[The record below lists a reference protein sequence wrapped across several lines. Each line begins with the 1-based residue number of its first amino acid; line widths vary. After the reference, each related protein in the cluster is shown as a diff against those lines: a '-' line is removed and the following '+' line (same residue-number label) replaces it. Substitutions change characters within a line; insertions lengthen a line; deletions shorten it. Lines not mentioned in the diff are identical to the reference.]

1 MSFYTEW
8 QLTLL
13 ADHNELFIFHL
24 LVRYTCRGL
33 FERHKL
39 LFSFQMCS
47 KILEAAGKLNMD
59 EYNFFL
65 RGGVVSSF
73 ESPFPLW
80 FAFLFNSCSRTVDCG
95 LWSSILGVWDLFNG
109 KKYFLYFPQ
118 VDISLDYFRLWCIK
132 IRWKINFQASTS
144 LIKAILIFRDKILTC
159 GSQKLW
165 EHQQLR
171 IFKNSP
177 GWIQHGWSQ
186 PASTEY
192 NSFRGLIGAL

>member
-1 MSFYTEW
+1 MDWINHWPNEWLIEESSIDCWNIIVFLWITVMSFYTEW

-65 RGGVVSSF
+65 RGGVVSSID
-73 ESPFPLW
+73 SPFPLW
-80 FAFLFNSCSRTVDCG
+80 FAFHFNSCSRTVVFHFG
-95 LWSSILGVWDLFNG
+95 
-109 KKYFLYFPQ
+109 
-118 VDISLDYFRLWCIK
+118 SLRLIQRQK
-132 IRWKINFQASTS
+132 IFSLPSTS
-144 LIKAILIFRDKILTC
+144 RYFTSLF
-159 GSQKLW
+159 
-165 EHQQLR
+165 
-171 IFKNSP
+171 
-177 GWIQHGWSQ
+177 
-186 PASTEY
+186 STTLY
-192 NSFRGLIGAL
+192 